1 MYIYEFPAGPVLKTP
16 HFQCRG
22 LGQGTKIPYATWYSQ
37 KKKKHRKKKNVYKCV
52 GVVVGRGG
60 RGALPWW
67 LRR

>member
-1 MYIYEFPAGPVLKTP
+1 MNSLLVQCLRLPTSNAGDSVRELRSPMP
-16 HFQCRG
+16 HG
-22 LGQGTKIPYATWYSQ
+22 IAK

-52 GVVVGRGG
+52 CVVVGRGG